1 MVNRSKDIQR
11 IREMLDVFP
20 VTAVLGARQCGKTT
34 ISRELNGTH
43 YFDLENP
50 RDEAGFMN
58 PQLLLENLQG
68 LVVIDEIQRK
78 PELFPL
84 LRHLVDT
91 RDNQRY
97 LILGSA
103 SRDLVM
109 GSSESLAG
117 RIGFHHLGGFSMADV
132 GAESLTRLWI
142 RGTMPRSFLAD
153 SERSSMLWRDNYI
166 TTYLERDV
174 PQLGIRVPARTLRRF
189 WMMLAHYHGQILNFS
204 ELGRAFGISDMTVR
218 RYVEI
223 LEGTYM
229 IRVIS
234 PYFNNTSKRL
244 VRRPKLYIRDSGV
257 FHALMGIGSFDQLM
271 SNPRIGA
278 SWEGFALEETLG
290 LLERR
295 SEEVFFW
302 STHSG
307 AEVDLVYQY
316 NGKLYGIEFKH
327 ADAPGLTR
335 SMGSALSDLDLERI
349 TVIYP
354 GDTDYSVHEK
364 VRVVSLKHAASELP
378 GSSGSFPK
386 DCSALS

>member
-1 MVNRSKDIQR
+1 MVNRIKDIRR
-11 IREMLDVFP
+11 IREMLDIFP

-34 ISRELNGTH
+34 ISREMNAAH

-50 RDEAGFMN
+50 RDEARFMN
-58 PQLLLENLQG
+58 PQLLLENLKG

-78 PELFPL
+78 PELFSL

-91 RDNQRY
+91 RDTPRY

-103 SRDLVM
+103 SRDLVK

-117 RIGFHHLGGFSMADV
+117 RIGFHHLGGFSMDDA
-132 GAESLTRLWI
+132 GTHNMMRLWI
-142 RGTMPRSFLAD
+142 RGTMPRSYLAE
-153 SERSSMLWRDNYI
+153 SEGSSMLWRENYI
-166 TTYLERDV
+166 TTYLERDI
-174 PQLGIRVPARTLRRF
+174 PQLGIMVPARTLRRF
-189 WMMLAHYHGQILNFS
+189 WMMLAHYHGHILNFA
-204 ELGRAFGISDMTVR
+204 EIGRAFGISDMTVR

-234 PYFNNTSKRL
+234 PYFTNTSKRL
-244 VRRPKLYIRDSGV
+244 VRRPKLYIRDSGI
-257 FHALMGIGSFDQLM
+257 FHTLMGIGDFNQLV

-290 LLERR
+290 LLNRR

-307 AEVDLVYQY
+307 AEVDLVYHHK
-316 NGKLYGIEFKH
+316 GKLYGIEFKY
-327 ADAPGLTR
+327 ADAPCLTR
-335 SMGSALSDLDLERI
+335 SMRSALNDLDLERI
-349 TVIYP
+349 SVIYP
-354 GDTDYSVHEK
+354 GADSYSVHDR
-364 VRVVSLKHAASELP
+364 VRVVSLRHGAAELP
-378 GSSGSFPK
+378 
-386 DCSALS
+386 